1 MHEENLIVLEIFFT
15 FIAELVFYGA
25 VYIVSYNTGK
35 ILIFVFT
42 LGRYSSETF
51 NKYAKSGWLKSSF
64 LAPSD
69 GKSKKHVSFNYT
81 CNMGFAFWIVSVI
94 TFVIAK

>member
-1 MHEENLIVLEIFFT
+1 M
-15 FIAELVFYGA
+15 VFYGV

-42 LGRYSSETF
+42 LGKYFSEPF

-64 LAPSD
+64 LVPAD
-69 GKSKKHVSFNYT
+69 DESKKCVSFNYT

-94 TFVIAK
+94 TFVIVK